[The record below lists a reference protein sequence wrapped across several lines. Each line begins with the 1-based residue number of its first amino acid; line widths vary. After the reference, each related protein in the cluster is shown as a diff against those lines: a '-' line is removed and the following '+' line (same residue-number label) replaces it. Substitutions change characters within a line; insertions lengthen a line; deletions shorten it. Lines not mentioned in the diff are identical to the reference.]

1 MVGRKQM
8 IFIKDDFKRQI
19 EKILIDYLNENE
31 NIIEDLLSGVENH
44 SIEDRDME
52 FGIRLKDNFINF
64 IKNQDVYIIA
74 CNEFQEY
81 SNKREALKNE
91 LLQFIKKQTNFIAA
105 VQFTEKVFGKIVSSS
120 KSDYI
125 FGIEE
130 LTDESLAKIKNITS
144 SFEPVFYT
152 TIAQEDGTIDS
163 IVFSILK
170 LNCRLDVDN
179 LAESFEDIIYS
190 VCMGASAELLENNG
204 LLSGE
209 RNYYSSYIKLK
220 EYAEKLVDDN
230 IFARL
235 TNNNQRVYY
244 ILDKFGNELEVD
256 PSKIIDVVNML
267 KTKNQDCQTT
277 R

>member
-1 MVGRKQM
+1 M